1 MVKKYPD
8 AALISGLIS
17 KGSIRVQDPGA
28 TKTHLPISLHH
39 GEKQALLLALARIFH
54 ELASRDREDGCATGQ
69 PQGVGPKAYL
79 NSTSQ
84 GELVLSVVEGTPED
98 ARKDTHIR
106 GRSRQSMK
114 YAGLDMEGSIFATD
128 DGKAI
133 RAARFLRVPFIIT
146 PRLVVELF
154 RLQKIS
160 FKKGRGSLEKLGKIG
175 RYSPEIIADALVS
188 LMEEKNGKTNNHKN
202 T

>member
-84 GELVLSVVEGTPED
+84 GPTPED

-146 PRLVVELF
+146 PKLVVELF

-160 FKKGRGSLEKLGKIG
+160 FKKGRDSLEKLGKIG